1 MIKVKYLDG
10 NLVFDVSFDFVQK
23 FKTIELIISLNNL
36 NNYIIKIIKYSINIL
51 INQIIYKKFLFNFTL
66 ILNYYFLMNSIQFL
80 TIISKYKIYK

>member
-66 ILNYYFLMNSIQFL
+66 ILNYYFLMNTIQFL